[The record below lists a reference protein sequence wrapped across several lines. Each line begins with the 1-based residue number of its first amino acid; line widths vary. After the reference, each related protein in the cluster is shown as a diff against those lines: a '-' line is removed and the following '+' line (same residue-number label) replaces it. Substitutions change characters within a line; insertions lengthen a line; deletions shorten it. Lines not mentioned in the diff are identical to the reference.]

1 MRTLIFSILFA
12 LLALC
17 AVTALAFPVF
27 WAPFGLLVILA
38 LMATADAIQ
47 TKRAVLR
54 NFPLIGRMRYLFEAI
69 RPEINQYFVE
79 SNTDGVPFS
88 REQRSLVYQ
97 RAKGQLDTVPFGTQ
111 QDVYADG
118 YEWLAHSIQ
127 AFHLGI
133 ADAPRVLIGGP
144 ECTQPYDAAL
154 LNVSAMSF
162 GSLSSNAVEAL
173 NKGAKEGDFYHNTG
187 EGAISSYHRK
197 HGGDLVW
204 QIGTGYFGCRDGEGN
219 FDPQAFVKG
228 AADPQVKM
236 IEIKLSQ
243 GAKPGHGGILPG
255 SKVTPEIAE
264 ARGVPVGKDVLSPP
278 GHSTFGTPRELCN
291 WIAEL
296 RELAGGKPV
305 GIKLCV
311 GRPVELMGIAKAM
324 RETGHIP
331 DFISIDGGEGG
342 TGAAPLEFSNSV
354 GMPLREAIVLTH
366 NILEG
371 FDLRGSIR
379 LIASGK
385 VVSAFDV
392 VTRLA
397 LGADLVC
404 SARSMMLA
412 LGCIQA
418 RRCNSNDCP
427 VGVATQNPSLVAGLD
442 VDDKARRVATFQRY
456 TVEGLM
462 ELLGAAALR
471 SPSQLTPS
479 HILRRTPSGEV
490 GSLADLHG
498 RVERGSLLFDPV
510 PESLRCDWE
519 KSSADAF
526 DPLPLAPCAT

>member
-1 MRTLIFSILFA
+1 
-12 LLALC
+12 
-17 AVTALAFPVF
+17 
-27 WAPFGLLVILA
+27 
-38 LMATADAIQ
+38 
-47 TKRAVLR
+47 
-54 NFPLIGRMRYLFEAI
+54 
-69 RPEINQYFVE
+69 
-79 SNTDGVPFS
+79 
-88 REQRSLVYQ
+88 
-97 RAKGQLDTVPFGTQ
+97 
-111 QDVYADG
+111 
-118 YEWLAHSIQ
+118 
-127 AFHLGI
+127 
-133 ADAPRVLIGGP
+133 
-144 ECTQPYDAAL
+144 
-154 LNVSAMSF
+154 
-162 GSLSSNAVEAL
+162 
-173 NKGAKEGDFYHNTG
+173 
-187 EGAISSYHRK
+187 
-197 HGGDLVW
+197 
-204 QIGTGYFGCRDGEGN
+204 
-219 FDPQAFVKG
+219 
-228 AADPQVKM
+228 
-236 IEIKLSQ
+236 
-243 GAKPGHGGILPG
+243 
-255 SKVTPEIAE
+255 
-264 ARGVPVGKDVLSPP
+264 
-278 GHSTFGTPRELCN
+278 
-291 WIAEL
+291 
-296 RELAGGKPV
+296 
-305 GIKLCV
+305 
-311 GRPVELMGIAKAM
+311 MGIAKAM

-392 VTRLA
+392 ATRLA

-442 VDDKARRVATFQRY
+442 VEDKARRVATFQRY

-510 PESLRCDWE
+510 PESLRCAWE

-526 DPLPLAPCAT
+526 DPLPVAPCAT